1 MNGRVVELIR
11 ALRPKQWTKN
21 AIVFAPFIFALGDR
35 TQQIVPGDFMVVL
48 ATAICFCLV
57 SSGIYLINDV
67 RDIESDRRHPQKKHR
82 PIAAGRVSKRLAIT
96 VGIAL
101 ILGGLIFGCLLPGR
115 PHLILG
121 GYVVVQLAYTLLLK
135 QLAMIDLIVIAAGF
149 VLRAIV
155 GAVVLEA
162 QVSPWLLV
170 CTFLLAVFL
179 ALCKRRQ
186 EFVRADATSGHETRK
201 SLTQY
206 DERLLDQLIV
216 IIASAT
222 LVCYANYTL
231 ATETVAKFSTHRLGF
246 TLPFVLYGL
255 FRYLY
260 LVYRLDRGER
270 PEQVLLTDIP
280 MIVNICLYGICVLV
294 ILL

>member
-1 MNGRVVELIR
+1 MELIR

-21 AIVFAPFIFALGDR
+21 AIVFAPFIFALGDT
-35 TQQIVPGDFMVVL
+35 TQQVAGSDFVVVL
-48 ATAICFCLV
+48 LAAVCFCLV

-67 RDIESDRRHPQKKHR
+67 RDIASDRKHSQKKHR

-96 VGIAL
+96 VGIEL
-101 ILGGLIFGCLLPGR
+101 ILAGMILGYLLPGN
-115 PHLILG
+115 PHFVLG
-121 GYVVVQLAYTLLLK
+121 SYVALQLAYTMLLK

-149 VLRAIV
+149 VLRAIT
-155 GAVVLEA
+155 GAVVIEA
-162 QVSPWLLV
+162 EVSPWLLV

-186 EFVRADATSGHETRK
+186 EFVRADAAGGHETRK
-201 SLTQY
+201 SLAHY

-216 IIASAT
+216 MIASAT
-222 LVCYANYTL
+222 LVCYAIYTL
-231 ATETVAKFSTHRLGF
+231 APETVSKFNTHSLGF

-260 LVYRLDRGER
+260 LVYCSDRGEQ

-280 MIVNICLYGICVLV
+280 MIVTICLYGICVLI